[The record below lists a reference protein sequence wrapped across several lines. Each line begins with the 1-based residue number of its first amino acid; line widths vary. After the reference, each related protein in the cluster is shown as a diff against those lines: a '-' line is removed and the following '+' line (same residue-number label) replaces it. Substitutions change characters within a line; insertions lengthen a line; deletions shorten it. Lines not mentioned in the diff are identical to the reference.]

1 MNNTTPAAAMH
12 TSRVVI
18 TTAITAGPL
27 NICDDTSPR
36 EGDNVAVIKGLF
48 GETWMEVDVDVAAGG
63 FVTKRVVVGIP
74 LVPDVGVNHSCVELV
89 WLRIDVGVE
98 EVGPAVLETMVSEVD
113 GGGGGDDEV
122 KSAEL

>member
-1 MNNTTPAAAMH
+1 
-12 TSRVVI
+12 
-18 TTAITAGPL
+18 
-27 NICDDTSPR
+27 
-36 EGDNVAVIKGLF
+36 
-48 GETWMEVDVDVAAGG
+48 MEVDVDVAAGG

-89 WLRIDVGVE
+89 WLRIDVE

-113 GGGGGDDEV
+113 GGGGGNDEV